1 MAEHRVN
8 GPRRTVIGAIVTGSV
23 AGLLLRVSPTEAAG
37 KMTPQQAEYQDTPKD
52 IYSCA
57 VCTLFQPPD
66 ACKVVAGRIS
76 RDGWCKA
83 FAMAD

>member
-1 MAEHRVN
+1 MADNPVDK
-8 GPRRTVIGAIVTGSV
+8 PRRTVLGTVAKASL
-23 AGLLLRVSPTEAAG
+23 AGLLLRMSRTQASE

-57 VCTLFQPPD
+57 LCTLFQPPD

>member
-1 MAEHRVN
+1 MADNPVN
-8 GPRRTVIGAIVTGSV
+8 KPRRMVIGAV
-23 AGLLLRVSPTEAAG
+23 AKASLAALLLRMPRSEASG

-66 ACKVVAGRIS
+66 ACKVVAGQIS